1 MTSKWDVNLT
11 TARLVL
17 EPIDE
22 RHAERLFELFQD
34 ASIYTFIPT
43 EPPHSAG
50 ALRERFARLMT
61 RHSADRSEIWLN
73 WAVRVV
79 ASGSYVGTVQA
90 TVRPDGSAVVAYEL
104 GSEFRGRGYA
114 TEACQAVISE
124 LVASYSVHRI
134 SAFVDTRNAASMR
147 LLERL
152 GFERTRQ
159 IPNADYFKG
168 AASDE
173 YEFVWHAR

>member
-1 MTSKWDVNLT
+1 MISRWDVDLT

-17 EPIDE
+17 EPIEE
-22 RHAERLFELFQD
+22 RHAERLFALLQD
-34 ASIYTFIPT
+34 ASIYAFIPA
-43 EPPHSAG
+43 EPPHSLP
-50 ALRERFARLMT
+50 ALRDRYASLTT
-61 RHSADRSEIWLN
+61 RHSADRSELWLN

-79 ASGSYVGTVQA
+79 ASGDYVGTVQA
-90 TVRPDGSAVVAYEL
+90 TVRPDESAVIAYEL
-104 GSEFRGRGYA
+104 GSEFRGRGLA

-134 SAFVDTRNAASMR
+134 SAFVDTRNAPSMR

-152 GFERTRQ
+152 DFERTRR
-159 IPNADYFKG
+159 IPNADFFKG
-168 AASDE
+168 ASSDE

>member
-1 MTSKWDVNLT
+1 MTPMWDVDLT

-22 RHAERLFELFQD
+22 RHAEHLFALLQD
-34 ASIYTFIPT
+34 PSIYAFIPT
-43 EPPHSAG
+43 EPPQSA
-50 ALRERFARLMT
+50 AVLRERYARLMT

-73 WAVRVV
+73 WALRVV
-79 ASGSYVGTVQA
+79 ATGDYIGTVQA
-90 TVRPDGSAVVAYEL
+90 TVLSDASAVIAYEL
-104 GSEFRGRGYA
+104 GSKFRGRGYA

-124 LVASYSVHRI
+124 LVASYAVRRI
-134 SAFVDTRNAASMR
+134 SAFVDTRNAPSMR

-152 GFERTRQ
+152 GFERTRH
-159 IPNADYFKG
+159 IPNADFFKG
-168 AASDE
+168 VSSDE